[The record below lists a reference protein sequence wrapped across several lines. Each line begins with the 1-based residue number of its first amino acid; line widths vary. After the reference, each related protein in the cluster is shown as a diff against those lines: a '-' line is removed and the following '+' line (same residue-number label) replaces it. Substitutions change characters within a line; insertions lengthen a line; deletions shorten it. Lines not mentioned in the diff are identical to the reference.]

1 MLGSLDYILIFA
13 FLIATAG
20 IGIAA
25 RGKQEK
31 TGDYFISKGSLP
43 GFLGSTVIGLSI
55 AATFFSGISF
65 LAYPS
70 VVFNSGLVI
79 LAGLSTFVLF
89 YFLVVHFFAPRYA
102 SRGWKAP
109 YEILEVRFGVG
120 IRKLTS
126 LLYILMRLGWMAAL
140 IYAPT
145 VGILGAA
152 GLGSEYFWPVAVCV
166 GLIST
171 IYSAFGGLRG
181 IMVTD
186 ALQMLV
192 IIGGCMV
199 TILFILFN
207 LPAPLGEVVA
217 RLNENGRI
225 RLFDFSTDPGV
236 TVTTY
241 AALIGTFFA
250 TLGMYFGDQM
260 ALQRYLT
267 NASQKDLKKSFLI
280 NVIGVILILLILA
293 CIGLGLA
300 AWFEFFPDAPRPEDS
315 DRIFPFFV
323 ASELPSG
330 IAGLILAALLAAT
343 MSSMTSGINA
353 LSGAIQM
360 DLLPG
365 FLRNRSEA
373 NKLRFARRLSF
384 GIGLAATAATG
395 LVAQLGQIFDI
406 TQRLLGVFLGP
417 IAVCFIF
424 AILPLR
430 VLPGFVGSALIGGC
444 LVGMAAAV
452 SPQIN
457 ASWSAF
463 PVIGSMWTAPLAV
476 GAALIFTLPGIRPKG
491 EGRNH
496 SNSSIHEQN

>member
-1 MLGSLDYILIFA
+1 MLGTLDYSLIFI
-13 FLIATAG
+13 FLVATAA
-20 IGIAA
+20 IGILT
-25 RGKQEK
+25 RGRQEG
-31 TGDYFISKGSLP
+31 TDDYFISRGSLP
-43 GFLGSTVIGLSI
+43 GLIGSGIIGLSI

-70 VVFNSGLVI
+70 VVFDSGLVI
-79 LAGLSTFVLF
+79 LVGLLTFVIH
-89 YFLVVHFFAPRYA
+89 YFLIVHFLAPRYA
-102 SRGWKAP
+102 ARPWTAP
-109 YEILEVRFGVG
+109 YEILEVRFSRG
-120 IRKLTS
+120 IRQLTS
-126 LLYILMRLGWMAAL
+126 VLYILMRLGWMAAL

-152 GLGSEYFWPVAVCV
+152 GLGPEYFWPVAITV
-166 GLIST
+166 GLVST
-171 IYSAFGGLRG
+171 VYSAFGGLRG

-192 IIGGCMV
+192 IIGGCAV
-199 TILFILFN
+199 TIGFIVFN
-207 LPAPLGEVVA
+207 LPAPLGEVVS
-217 RLNENGRI
+217 RLNETGRT
-225 RLFDFSTDPGV
+225 RLFNFSTDPGV

-241 AALIGTFFA
+241 SAFIGTFFA
-250 TLGMYFGDQM
+250 SLGMYFGDQM

-280 NVIGVILILLILA
+280 NVVGVIVILLVLA
-293 CIGLGLA
+293 CIGLSLA
-300 AWFEFFPDAPRPEDS
+300 AWFEFYPEASRPADS

-323 ASELPSG
+323 ASELPG
-330 IAGLILAALLAAT
+330 GVAGLILAALLAAT

-365 FLRNRSEA
+365 FLKGHSKAQR
-373 NKLRFARRLSF
+373 LRFARRLSF

-424 AILPLR
+424 SILPLR
-430 VLPGFVGSALIGGC
+430 IAPRFVAAGLIGGC
-444 LVGMAAAV
+444 FCGMISAV
-452 SPQIN
+452 SPHIQ
-457 ASWSAF
+457 AAWPAF
-463 PVIGSMWTAPLAV
+463 PIIGSMWTAPVAVLAS
-476 GAALIFTLPGIRPKG
+476 LLLTLPGIR
-491 EGRNH
+491 GRAELPAH
-496 SNSSIHEQN
+496 SETSSQP